1 MPDPAFDNFTANFL
15 LFCVVMFG
23 ASLFP
28 GPSFLLTFRNGLKYS
43 SRIGIAGAIGLGFG
57 LLPNV
62 LASIL
67 GVAALIHSSDMLYD
81 LVRYAGAAFLMLLGI
96 QSLFFA
102 HAKTAAKM
110 PALKHERQ
118 PDPSL
123 KRAFIEGF
131 LTNAT
136 NPKGILFFV
145 AVFTQFVTAETVFWQ
160 KAAYGTA
167 SFLIEMIWFCCLT
180 LILHHPALDK
190 FTAFFMK
197 YIDRLCGFLFF
208 CLALKLLIA

>member
-1 MPDPAFDNFTANFL
+1 
-15 LFCVVMFG
+15 
-23 ASLFP
+23 
-28 GPSFLLTFRNGLKYS
+28 
-43 SRIGIAGAIGLGFG
+43 
-57 LLPNV
+57 
-62 LASIL
+62 
-67 GVAALIHSSDMLYD
+67 
-81 LVRYAGAAFLMLLGI
+81 MLLGI

-102 HAKTAAKM
+102 HAKTVQ

-123 KRAFIEGF
+123 KRAFTEGF
-131 LTNAT
+131 FNKRHQ
-136 NPKGILFFV
+136 PQRHFV
-145 AVFTQFVTAETVFWQ
+145 FSRFHAICHSQKRFAA